1 MKLLLIN
8 RMSPLKYRNVKLIT
22 MHLIV
27 DVIFSVDSFLCNL
40 SEEKKSK
47 REIDLL
53 NFIIVDV
60 IFKRC

>member
-27 DVIFSVDSFLCNL
+27 DVIFNVDCFHCNL
-40 SEEKKSK
+40 S
-47 REIDLL
+47 
-53 NFIIVDV
+53 
-60 IFKRC
+60 